1 MAGSVAGPWAAQRPP
16 SHWLLGFGPTQIRRQ
31 AHLSNYTSLISAPP
45 LHPAPGRRPA
55 KDKKKGFYWAHS
67 PVSAGGPFPRRR
79 AFRKQN
85 HALQVLDELPSDP
98 RPRGAPL
105 RRRAPCLRRV
115 PSPRWG
121 ASRGHATTFLPR
133 SARPAAHWPAGEGLA
148 VRRAA
153 RGARARRRRGCAA
166 RSIARQAPGSTRWGA
181 PDPGSRLPNLQ
192 KHHFT
197 ARRPVPRKA
206 NVQGSA
212 RRRFPHDP
220 APQGAAS
227 ARARS
232 ASPTGLG

>member
-1 MAGSVAGPWAAQRPP
+1 MGSQP
-16 SHWLLGFGPTQIRRQ
+16 SF
-31 AHLSNYTSLISAPP
+31 
-45 LHPAPGRRPA
+45 GRRPVSQE
-55 KDKKKGFYWAHS
+55 KGAQE
-67 PVSAGGPFPRRR
+67 R
-79 AFRKQN
+79 N

-121 ASRGHATTFLPR
+121 ASRGHATASFPR
-133 SARPAAHWPAGEGLA
+133 SARPAAHRPAGEGPA

-166 RSIARQAPGSTRWGA
+166 RSVARQAPGSTRWGA
-181 PDPGSRLPNLQ
+181 PDPGFRLPILQ
-192 KHHFT
+192 KQHST

-206 NVQGSA
+206 NAQGTA
-212 RRRFPHDP
+212 RRRFPHEP
-220 APQGAAS
+220 APQGAAQ

>member
-1 MAGSVAGPWAAQRPP
+1 VLGRGRPSGLQPTRYWVSAQLK
-16 SHWLLGFGPTQIRRQ
+16 SGVK
-31 AHLSNYTSLISAPP
+31 AHQSNYTGLISAP
-45 LHPAPGRRPA
+45 LLQPASGRRPA
-55 KDKKKGFYWAHS
+55 KEKKGDWAHS
-67 PVSAGGPFPRRR
+67 PVPAGGPFPRRR
-79 AFRKQN
+79 AFRKS

-121 ASRGHATTFLPR
+121 ASRGYAFAFLPR
-133 SARPAAHWPAGEGLA
+133 SARPDTHRPAGEGPA

-166 RSIARQAPGSTRWGA
+166 RSVARQAPGSTRWGA
-181 PDPGSRLPNLQ
+181 PDPGFRLPNLQ

-206 NVQGSA
+206 SVQGSA
-212 RRRFPHDP
+212 RRRSPHEP